1 MRVARNLVDV
11 QAGCQARIRVGT
23 CRGPGEGWGEGWEVP
38 APSCSRCI
46 SVTPLGSV
54 KLTEEPLPRHS
65 CSKDELPGTLSVP
78 SPIPSASRYKRARV
92 NERRAVA
99 KGSMGDVARLR
110 ADERGKG
117 SPAARARVG
126 CRRDWWEADLQ
137 VPPAHFEV
145 GQARTR
151 AAA

>member
-1 MRVARNLVDV
+1 MDVSAGARWAAAHFSPTGRAAACSLYTASVAAVTSSPTG
-11 QAGCQARIRVGT
+11 ASAASFARILVRV
-23 CRGPGEGWGEGWEVP
+23 
-38 APSCSRCI
+38 
-46 SVTPLGSV
+46 
-54 KLTEEPLPRHS
+54 
-65 CSKDELPGTLSVP
+65 SVP